1 MNSLTGNLHVWAIV
15 LALGCCT
22 STALAEEK
30 TTPGESVMDVPGEY
44 IRDYLSDPR
53 RTGSLAGGILGGA
66 LSAHPA
72 GPMVGSLIGF
82 IVGKSSMFKEEGVQA
97 QQAQAQ
103 RAIVP
108 GSQQALPTLSLADP
122 RGISFAGLAPA
133 SIAPVSLAQRL
144 NPAALAVPAATS
156 PTLLSR
162 EQIAA
167 MCSGQAMMDARLRS
181 LCFYKQGG

>member
-1 MNSLTGNLHVWAIV
+1 MNSLTGNLQMWAIA

-22 STALAEEK
+22 SAALAEESA
-30 TTPGESVMDVPGEY
+30 PSGEGMMDTPGEY

-82 IVGKSSMFKEEGVQA
+82 FVGKRSMFKEEEVQA
-97 QQAQAQ
+97 QQARANQAQ

-108 GSQQALPTLSLADP
+108 GSNQAMPTLSMTDT
-122 RGISFAGLAPA
+122 RGISFAGIAPA
-133 SIAPVSLAQRL
+133 TSAQRI
-144 NPAALAVPAATS
+144 NPAALAAPS
-156 PTLLSR
+156 LSGPTLLSR

-167 MCSGQAMMDARLRS
+167 MCSGQAVMDARLRS